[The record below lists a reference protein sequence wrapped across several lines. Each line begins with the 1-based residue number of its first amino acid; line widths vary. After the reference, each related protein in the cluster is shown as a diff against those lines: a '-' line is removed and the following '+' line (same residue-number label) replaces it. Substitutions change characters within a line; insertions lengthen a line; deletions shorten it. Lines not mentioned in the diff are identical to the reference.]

1 MLMLRSLMPGRT
13 GMPDSLRKKQR
24 EERKENARYLM
35 P

>member
-1 MLMLRSLMPGRT
+1 MLVLRSLMPIRA

-24 EERKENARYLM
+24 EEREKDARYLM